1 MVVHR
6 HTESEISQMSTDCFE
21 RKFAFFAFKA
31 FKIVVSLPISH
42 VSINTLG
49 VKLFLSRKHLTNS
62 SSQPQITRTEI
73 CECLNLI
80 ISLNLVDIC
89 FNF

>member
-6 HTESEISQMSTDCFE
+6 HTGSEISQMSTDCFE

-62 SSQPQITRTEI
+62 SSQPQITQTEI